1 MSGGRAAKRLVII
14 GAGGQARELAWYVA
28 ECNSQGDAFDV
39 VGFVVTDLSRVAP
52 RDSVE
57 RVVGDYDWLRRNRK
71 SFDAIALG
79 IGTPS
84 ARLEVAGVLGNEFP
98 DVEWPNIVHPTA
110 CFDRAS
116 ASLGRGIMIGAGV
129 VATVNLTMDDFS
141 MLNFG
146 VTVGHEARIG
156 EGAVVNP
163 GANISGGV
171 TVGRGVLVGAGAVVL
186 QQLCIGA
193 GATVGAGAVVTQD
206 VPPETTVIGVPARPI
221 ARHA

>member
-1 MSGGRAAKRLVII
+1 MSGGRAVKRLVII

-28 ECNSQGDAFDV
+28 ECNSRGHAFDL
-39 VGFVVTDLSRVAP
+39 VGFVVTDLSRPGP

-57 RVVGDYDWLRRNRK
+57 RVVGDYDWLRRHRQ
-71 SFDAIALG
+71 SVDGIALG
-79 IGTPS
+79 LGTPS
-84 ARLEVAGVLGNEFP
+84 ARLEVAGVLLAEFP
-98 DVEWPNIVHPTA
+98 ELEWPNIVHPTA
-110 CFDRAS
+110 CFDRAT

-129 VATVNLTMDDFS
+129 VATVHLTMDDFS

-163 GANISGGV
+163 GASISGGV

-186 QQLCIGA
+186 QQRSIGA
-193 GATVGAGAVVTQD
+193 GATVGAGAVVTKD

-221 ARHA
+221 ARQS